1 MTLEEKLEIPAV
13 QDFYITQMLISPIE
27 KILERLKK
35 DIYDDSSVPYLEEN
49 LSKYIAIAIE
59 IKGLKIPFM
68 ERNIKNWRFLT
79 HFLKNEYITYFQTL
93 LDCFKKIVE

>member
-35 DIYDDSSVPYLEEN
+35 DIYDDSSVPYLEFKN
-49 LSKYIAIAIE
+49 SK
-59 IKGLKIPFM
+59 
-68 ERNIKNWRFLT
+68 LT
-79 HFLKNEYITYFQTL
+79 CYVAQTNYRR
-93 LDCFKKIVE
+93 KR